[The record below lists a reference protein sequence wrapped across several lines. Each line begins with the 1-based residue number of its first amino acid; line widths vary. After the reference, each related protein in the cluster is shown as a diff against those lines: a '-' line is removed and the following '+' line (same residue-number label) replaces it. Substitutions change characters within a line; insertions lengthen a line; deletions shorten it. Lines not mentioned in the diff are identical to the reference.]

1 MENDGEQS
9 KLFQYLVEGVF
20 LVGKLKFLT
29 ESFNIFEQ
37 ILSYKLKQGLN
48 YYLARATKGTL
59 LKGALR

>member
-37 ILSYKLKQGLN
+37 ILSCKLKQGLN

-59 LKGALR
+59 LKGALH